1 MRPWP
6 TGSTWTARL
15 CPVMPGCGG
24 GTWANQTGGL
34 GAGNVEGNGETPSK
48 EVGPILNIGTQ

>member
-1 MRPWP
+1 
-6 TGSTWTARL
+6 
-15 CPVMPGCGG
+15 MPGCGG